1 MAWIVPFIPAIVGA
15 VGAISQGNAQAESAE
30 FNARVSQQNAARAD
44 AQAKENARRQRA
56 LNQRDIGSLIAE
68 RGASGLQTFEGNA
81 LDIIN
86 DSLVQG
92 ELLAQDI
99 EASGKVTAQ
108 DFRTQ
113 AALGRAS
120 GSGAQTAG
128 ILSAGG
134 SLLKQAPAF
143 GKALS
148 TA

>member
-15 VGAISQGNAQAESAE
+15 VSSIAGGQAEAESAD
-30 FNARVSQQNAARAD
+30 FNARVSQQNAARAQ
-44 AQAKENARRQRA
+44 AQATENARRQRA
-56 LNQRDIGSLIAE
+56 LNNRDIGSLIAE

-92 ELLAQDI
+92 ELIAQDI
-99 EASGKVTAQ
+99 EASGQVTSR

-113 AALGRAS
+113 AALGKAA
-120 GSGAQTAG
+120 GSGAQEGAA
-128 ILSAGG
+128 LSAGG

-148 TA
+148 TK